1 MKPKSIFS
9 NWNTFEQRVLS
20 RGGLAIG
27 LDFDGTLAA
36 IVKDP
41 GKAAMSA
48 RTRKALESLAEVCV
62 RRLLAA
68 RRGRSAGSGGGLTLL
83 AVISGRSLPDVR
95 RLVKIPGIVCSGN
108 HGLEIDG
115 PGIKF
120 RHRKGLA
127 LSKPLGRM
135 ARRLSRAMRN
145 YPGCGV
151 NNKRFSIS
159 VHYRNARPSDMPGI
173 RRAVRLQALAASRVR
188 GQAGTEAPFRILEG
202 KKVYEIRPRLR
213 WDKGDAF
220 ETLLRRFGR
229 GRLPV
234 FIGDDTVDEGAFRK
248 TVQMGGVAIRVQASG
263 ESRAPYYLSRQSSVC
278 VLLERILALTRRF

>member
-9 NWNTFEQRVLS
+9 NWNIFERRVLS

-62 RRLLAA
+62 RRPLAA
-68 RRGRSAGSGGGLTLL
+68 RRGGSAESGGGLTLL
-83 AVISGRSLPDVR
+83 AVISGRSLPDLR
-95 RLVKIPGIVCSGN
+95 RLVKIPGIVYSGN
-108 HGLEIDG
+108 HGFEIDG

-120 RHRKGLA
+120 RHRKGLV

-159 VHYRNARPSDMPGI
+159 VHYRNARPSDIPGI
-173 RRAVRLQALAASRVR
+173 RRAVRRK
-188 GQAGTEAPFRILEG
+188 AGTAAVFRILEG

-220 ETLLRRFGR
+220 ETILRRFGR

-234 FIGDDTVDEGAFRK
+234 FIGDDVVDEGAFRK
-248 TVQMGGVAIRVQASG
+248 TIQMGGVAIRVRASG
-263 ESRAPYYLSRQSSVC
+263 ESRAPYYLSRQSSVR
-278 VLLERILALTRRF
+278 VFLEKILSLTRRL